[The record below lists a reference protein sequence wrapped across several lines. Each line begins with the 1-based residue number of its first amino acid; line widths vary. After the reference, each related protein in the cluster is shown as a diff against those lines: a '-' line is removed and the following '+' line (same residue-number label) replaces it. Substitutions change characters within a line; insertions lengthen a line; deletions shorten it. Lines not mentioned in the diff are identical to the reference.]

1 MFEILQ
7 WRKSGLRVGLSF
19 CKKMFRNAVAI
30 GLKKTIKKYYKE
42 IVLLITIFYM
52 GLIRD
57 WFLT

>member
-1 MFEILQ
+1 M
-7 WRKSGLRVGLSF
+7 
-19 CKKMFRNAVAI
+19 AI

-42 IVLLITIFYM
+42 IILLITIFYV